1 MHLAQRE
8 GTHPAEARRA
18 HGASSQQGFT
28 FLELIVVLVIVSI
41 AYAMVAPAI
50 GNRLSSGDPKQ
61 TALQL
66 RSTMELLRIRALV
79 DGKKQLLVVDPQENQ
94 YWLESAD
101 HAQAQDERGQDE
113 VHRVPSGGGELSAR
127 GIWVRDN
134 GEVEFRFY
142 PDGMNSGGDVFIEQ
156 RRGVSLIAYTVHLNP
171 LLGTATIQYGE

>member
-66 RSTMELLRIRALV
+66 RSTMALLRIRALV
-79 DGKKQLLVVDPQENQ
+79 DGKKAT
-94 YWLESAD
+94 S
-101 HAQAQDERGQDE
+101 
-113 VHRVPSGGGELSAR
+113 
-127 GIWVRDN
+127 
-134 GEVEFRFY
+134 
-142 PDGMNSGGDVFIEQ
+142 
-156 RRGVSLIAYTVHLNP
+156 RR
-171 LLGTATIQYGE
+171 

>member
-1 MHLAQRE
+1 MHLTQRE
-8 GTHPAEARRA
+8 GTYPAEAQRA
-18 HGASSQQGFT
+18 HEASSQQGFT

-50 GNRLSSGDPKQ
+50 GNRLSSGDPKR
-61 TALQL
+61 TAFQL